1 VDRDDKHRAGFAA
14 RITAILIVL
23 AIVVGLVALE
33 VGNSTGEG
41 ESSALDAEIPS
52 VRSILDSYEA
62 DRRQAADDALGC
74 ITCLQARKGKGPLVK
89 LPGPVYLSATSY
101 C

>member
-1 VDRDDKHRAGFAA
+1 MDRDDKHRAGFAA

-41 ESSALDAEIPS
+41 ESSTLDAETRGR
-52 VRSILDSYEA
+52 VQAILDA
-62 DRRQAADDALGC
+62 HAG
-74 ITCLQARKGKGPLVK
+74 G
-89 LPGPVYLSATSY
+89 
-101 C
+101 